1 MATATTVPLNAATG
15 STDYQNLLTEIKNT
29 IDKND
34 RLFQQI
40 QKVNYPNAGNYASD
54 LLNYKIDTQV
64 SDLTQARK
72 TIWDFVNRKYQENT
86 KLRSF
91 YFDEIRKAD
100 KHISDLTKQQ
110 QEFIDLIQKKQL
122 QSTTANESIQQQKY
136 MFNKKQYYLFLY
148 KLLIVIQFFIL
159 SALVLCLTGIIPRA
173 TCLVITV
180 VILLATLAF
189 VGYYVFYVNIGRNSF
204 SWTKFDHDTNV
215 QSKGGQCVDSTGL
228 STSDKQKAA
237 ADIAVKAIIDKN
249 MSTTCK
255 NPSS

>member
-1 MATATTVPLNAATG
+1 MATTTTAALNAASG
-15 STDYQNLLTEIKNT
+15 STDYQNLLAEIKNT

-34 RLFQQI
+34 NLFQQI
-40 QKVNYPNAGNYASD
+40 QKINYPNAGNYSSD

-64 SDLTQARK
+64 SDLTQARQ
-72 TIWDFVNRKYQENT
+72 TIWDFVNKKFQENT

-100 KHISDLTKQQ
+100 KHISDLNKQQ
-110 QEFIDLIQKKQL
+110 QELIDSVQKKKL

-136 MFNKKQYYLFLY
+136 LFDKKHYYLFLY
-148 KLLIVIQFFIL
+148 KLLIVIQAFIL
-159 SALVLCLTGIIPRA
+159 TALILCLTGIIPRT
-173 TCLVITV
+173 TCLVIIV

-189 VGYYVFYVNIGRNSF
+189 VGYYVFYVNLGRNSF
-204 SWTKFDHDTNV
+204 SWAKFEHSNDV
-215 QSKGGQCVDSTGL
+215 KSKSGQCIDSTGV

-237 ADIAVKAIIDKN
+237 ADIAVQSVIDKS
-249 MSTTCK
+249 MSTKCS